1 MQRKRALL
9 SLIISL
15 CILTSGCAAVVAAG
29 AAGGAGIV
37 YYQGWLTD
45 QVTTDVPRTF
55 EASRAGLKE
64 LNIRITEARYDNIKG
79 KVNGELADG
88 TNVYVKLK
96 ATEGKTTEIKIRV
109 GALGDKDASHRI
121 LRAIKRQL

>member
-1 MQRKRALL
+1 
-9 SLIISL
+9 
-15 CILTSGCAAVVAAG
+15 VVAAG

-37 YYQGWLTD
+37 YYHGWLTD

-96 ATEGKTTEIKIRV
+96 ATEGKTTEIRIRV